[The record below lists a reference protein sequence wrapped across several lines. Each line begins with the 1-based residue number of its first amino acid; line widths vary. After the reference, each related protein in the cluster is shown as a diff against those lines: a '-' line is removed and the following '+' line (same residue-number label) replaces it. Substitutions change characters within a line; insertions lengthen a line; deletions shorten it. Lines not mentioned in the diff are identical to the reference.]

1 MKSRRTE
8 VLSPGSPA
16 RAAAAGYT
24 LMEILIAMGILV
36 TLGGGLVSLLGHGVS
51 VWNTAEK
58 RGRVYETAR
67 ALLERIAEDL
77 RGAAVRRDESRVLA
91 RFLADEDPSGRQR
104 LRFVRA
110 TSSESSDPVLRQ
122 GGRFLGPRAPALY
135 DGFDDASE
143 GASGTLRPAGG
154 LMEVLYLLDPRPEGR
169 SVWRGVRAPP
179 GGPDSL
185 FIDANVEEEASP
197 SRSAAPAPAAAKKE
211 AVPAKEGAAPGKTV
225 VLERFYLEDVAAVVA
240 DDIIHLGFRFWTQAT
255 NTWDDVPPL
264 DDPRRPDAK
273 SGPSSFWDST
283 RAVLAIPAGR
293 EEGSW
298 RPVPGSI
305 EDPSDDVFPERVEVT
320 VVIGEEEMLFGPRLA
335 ETLGEKDRA
344 LTLTAPLA
352 LPDAP
357 TDRFVL
363 VGGEWVQIESVE
375 GLRLV
380 VTASGRGAR
389 FTKAARHD
397 SGTRVEAGL
406 TFRRVVE
413 IPGFRT
419 GATRSEEPTTTRRRR
434 SRP

>member
-8 VLSPGSPA
+8 VLSPGPRA
-16 RAAAAGYT
+16 RAGAAGYT
-24 LMEILIAMGILV
+24 LMEVLIAMGILV

-58 RGRVYETAR
+58 RGRAYETAR
-67 ALLERIAEDL
+67 AVLERIAEDL

-91 RFLADEDPSGRQR
+91 RFLADEGPAGRQR

-110 TSSESSDPVLRQ
+110 TSAESSDPVLRQ
-122 GGRFLGPRAPALY
+122 GGRFIGPRAPALY

-169 SVWRGVRAPP
+169 SVWRGVRAPT

-185 FIDANVEEEASP
+185 FIDSNVEAEAALP
-197 SRSAAPAPAAAKKE
+197 RSAPPPAAAKE
-211 AVPAKEGAAPGKTV
+211 AALPGKTAV
-225 VLERFYLEDVAAVVA
+225 VERFYLEDVAAVVA

-264 DDPRRPDAK
+264 DDPRRPGAR
-273 SGPSSFWDST
+273 SGPSAFWDST
-283 RAVLAIPAGR
+283 RAVLDVPAGR

-298 RPVPGSI
+298 RPVPGSL

-320 VVIGEEEMLFGPRLA
+320 VVVGEEEMLFGPRLA
-335 ETLGEKDRA
+335 ETLGEKDKA

-352 LPDAP
+352 LPDAAA
-357 TDRFVL
+357 DRYVL
-363 VGGEWVQIESVE
+363 VGGEWVQIESVD

-380 VTASGRGAR
+380 VTPSGRGAR

-397 SGTRVEAGL
+397 AGARVEAGL

-419 GATRSEEPTTTRRRR
+419 GAARSEEPTTTRRRR